1 MRRLLKSFTA
11 FSVIAM
17 LLFSFCISV
26 GAVEETH
33 NSQDGLVASITTKKD
48 SYQSNE
54 DIDLTFKVT
63 NTNDFTVE
71 NVSLEAILPE
81 NFEVKDNKKQNVDYV
96 SLKSGESITLDIVA
110 IKVNNTATKPDNTKA
125 TATSKSNIEETTK
138 ILIPDVQ
145 AVTSATDGVSKN
157 SVLATQNSSVK
168 SEESVKTGNNMA
180 VFLVVSICIASFA
193 VIIVLKNRKNV
204 RRYLSIV
211 LCFSIISGVVT
222 VGGIS
227 MVNAAE
233 MEQKSFTVNKEIN
246 VSENNY
252 TISGVITYNSFD
264 SEEDNITRAEWAD
277 MLVREFSMNTELGQN
292 VKVPYNDI
300 ESSKY
305 KDSIVVAYYYG
316 ILLTDVDEY
325 NPDGY
330 VTREFATYTLNNC
343 LGFVNNETLVCDD
356 IKELKYPEA
365 SAAMVERGFFNLV
378 DNKFVSEKA
387 VTRSELNNIVVLIK
401 KTLDKAKIDT
411 NYDNTVKIED
421 SVISFDGSQVKSI
434 NNNVVTLKLD
444 DETSSLKE
452 GDVFVT
458 QNPNNLNETVAY
470 KINKTEVSDGKVIL
484 DVTEPEMYELYDKLD
499 IQGKIPSGMTD
510 LKKSKKS
517 DNSVSAGFFNKESID
532 IQDTIELDANK
543 LKFVNKEFKIGDVA
557 NPIKIKLNGSLDTPE
572 LEYKIYTEKDTNLF
586 SLNPLHI
593 KDNFVFY
600 IALKDKLKFSGTAQ
614 ISGGIGKEG
623 TVEIAKCPVRILPTI
638 GVNVIVNLTVKA
650 DGSIT
655 FECSVENKVG
665 VLWDKT
671 GLEFIKDFS
680 KPEIKAEASVNATV
694 GIGPAVELTCA
705 TITIGAKSDIGAKA
719 KLSVGLTRKK
729 DNLFHGDMSS
739 YFYFNAGVYVD
750 DSLKGILE
758 IFNIPTK
765 KNFEIVNEEN
775 SPLKIST
782 HMEGDTDIRFM
793 DKCSYRYVKGTVVD
807 SETSNPIRDAKVE
820 IYSENAETPFATVM
834 TNESGEFESLIDD
847 VDGYFVFKISK
858 DGYKGLKFNLTPTNI
873 RRGEDTHMG
882 KCKLVVS
889 SSSESEDKIYYS
901 NVIQKYKD
909 KVYYSSSEGSHEGMN
924 RPRLDF
930 SKVKPDYIKLPV
942 KANGGV
948 QSFIIYNNKI
958 YYLCN
963 YTATTGTK
971 GNYTSGELYRSDLD
985 GKNVKLIS
993 SDVTN
998 ECMELSKGKLYF
1010 NTGRNYDEIIYNS
1023 YDIAND
1029 SITKINDYQSVGKFQ
1044 LGWLFRY
1051 EQSIGQ
1057 YMEFDGG
1064 LYYYAREGILEIIN
1078 GEHANVYYY
1087 RKDKSTGK
1095 VCRVG
1100 YSYDQTIATDS
1111 YKDKLIDELLEHESE
1126 WFVNQGA
1133 TVGYHSALTFKDLNF
1148 DGRPEFIMECGG
1160 GSMRNNPAN
1169 VYYYSNNKLQKAN
1182 GSFQA
1187 NIKGYYIKQ
1196 TGEYRILG
1204 TSFCRITE
1212 EDWWL
1217 GNYILS
1223 FTGTDVSEDY
1233 YSSYTS
1239 ERNLGMKY
1247 YRYADSYGES
1257 KGCEEIT
1264 KDEYD
1269 LINSQQLKGLVDINM
1284 TSDTV
1289 WSEDWVKLS
1298 QTEKRTTLEKL
1309 YDSFTYDKY

>member
-1 MRRLLKSFTA
+1 M
-11 FSVIAM
+11 
-17 LLFSFCISV
+17 
-26 GAVEETH
+26 
-33 NSQDGLVASITTKKD
+33 
-48 SYQSNE
+48 
-54 DIDLTFKVT
+54 
-63 NTNDFTVE
+63 
-71 NVSLEAILPE
+71 
-81 NFEVKDNKKQNVDYV
+81 KDNKKQDVDSV

-125 TATSKSNIEETTK
+125 TATSKTNIEETTK
-138 ILIPDVQ
+138 ILISDVQ

-157 SVLATQNSSVK
+157 SVLATQNGSVK
-168 SEESVKTGNNMA
+168 SEEPVKTGNTMA

-193 VIIVLKNRKNV
+193 VIIVLKNRNNV

-252 TISGVITYNSFD
+252 TISSVITYNSFD
-264 SEEDNITRAEWAD
+264 SEDDNITRAEWAD

-305 KDSIVVAYYYG
+305 KDSIVAAYYYG
-316 ILLTDVDEY
+316 ILLTDADEY

-378 DNKFVSEKA
+378 DNRFVSEKA
-387 VTRSELNNIVVLIK
+387 VTRSEFNNIVVLIK
-401 KTLDKAKIDT
+401 KTLDKTKIDT

-421 SVISFDGSQVKSI
+421 SVISFDGSYVKSM
-434 NNNVVTLKLD
+434 NNNTVTLKLD
-444 DETSSLKE
+444 YKTSSLKE

-510 LKKSKKS
+510 LKKSKNS

-557 NPIKIKLNGSLDTPE
+557 NPIKIKLNGGLDTPE

-586 SLNPLHI
+586 SPNPLHI

-705 TITIGAKSDIGAKA
+705 TITIGAKADIGATA

-858 DGYKGLKFNLTPTNI
+858 DSYKGLKFNLTPTNI

-889 SSSESEDKIYYS
+889 SSSE
-901 NVIQKYKD
+901 
-909 KVYYSSSEGSHEGMN
+909 
-924 RPRLDF
+924 
-930 SKVKPDYIKLPV
+930 
-942 KANGGV
+942 
-948 QSFIIYNNKI
+948 
-958 YYLCN
+958 
-963 YTATTGTK
+963 
-971 GNYTSGELYRSDLD
+971 
-985 GKNVKLIS
+985 
-993 SDVTN
+993 
-998 ECMELSKGKLYF
+998 
-1010 NTGRNYDEIIYNS
+1010 
-1023 YDIAND
+1023 
-1029 SITKINDYQSVGKFQ
+1029 
-1044 LGWLFRY
+1044 
-1051 EQSIGQ
+1051 
-1057 YMEFDGG
+1057 
-1064 LYYYAREGILEIIN
+1064 
-1078 GEHANVYYY
+1078 
-1087 RKDKSTGK
+1087 
-1095 VCRVG
+1095 
-1100 YSYDQTIATDS
+1100 TDS
-1111 YKDKLIDELLEHESE
+1111 YKDKLIDELLNHESE
-1126 WFVNQGA
+1126 WLVNQGA

-1182 GSFQA
+1182 GSFEA